1 MLDKYISSSSD
12 INVMVFHTYTITFV
26 IREASNF
33 LNHPCEMPLGNGL
46 LQDETFSRQVTPV
59 VCVRSFVCL
68 FLVF

>member
-1 MLDKYISSSSD
+1 
-12 INVMVFHTYTITFV
+12 MVFHTYTITFV